1 MRNPIP
7 IASVMSHYGWY
18 GFARGGEAIFAA
30 YIEKL
35 AKFVVHLLDNGHDVR
50 LLTRELTEK
59 TAVDALVEEV
69 GRARPDVPSSR
80 MIAEPSYSLHE
91 LMLQISAVDIV
102 VATRSKRV
110 RSRSTTG
117 NRTVH
122 VSGVPGTISVQIGRP
137 SPLPAGADLNS
148 RNFVRSSFIRATMTA
163 ESQPPR
169 ASLRARWV
177 LPRR

>member
-1 MRNPIP
+1 
-7 IASVMSHYGWY
+7 MSHYGWY

-102 VATRSKRV
+102 VATRFHNIVCALKLGR
-110 RSRSTTG
+110 
-117 NRTVH
+117 
-122 VSGVPGTISVQIGRP
+122 PTISLGYSRKNDVLMEEMGLGAVCQHVDSSTLTASSIS
-137 SPLPAGADLNS
+137 SPRLKHRL
-148 RNFVRSSFIRATMTA
+148 
-163 ESQPPR
+163 
-169 ASLRARWV
+169 
-177 LPRR
+177 